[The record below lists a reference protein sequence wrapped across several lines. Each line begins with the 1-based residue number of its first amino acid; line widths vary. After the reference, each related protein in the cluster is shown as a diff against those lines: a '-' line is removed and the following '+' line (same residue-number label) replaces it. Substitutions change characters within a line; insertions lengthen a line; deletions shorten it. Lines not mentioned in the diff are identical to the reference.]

1 MSKEQMNVLMELLA
15 TVKASQETSN
25 MSWSTGN
32 VLISLLRELQV
43 T

>member
-1 MSKEQMNVLMELLA
+1 MSKEQMDVITELLT
-15 TVKASQETSN
+15 TVKASQETSD

-43 T
+43 A

>member
-1 MSKEQMNVLMELLA
+1 MSKEQMDIFKELLA
-15 TVKASQETSN
+15 TVKASQETSD

-43 T
+43 A